1 MRKVSLAVLLC
12 MVVSGSAFAQTT
24 AGSAAPAPAPAPS
37 PVAPDNAQVTS
48 YGQPVMQKT
57 RAQVYH
63 ELIEAQ
69 KDGQIAYLNRTV
81 YAHH

>member
-1 MRKVSLAVLLC
+1 MRKVSLAVLVC

-24 AGSAAPAPAPAPS
+24 VGSPAPAPS
-37 PVAPDNAQVTS
+37 PVAPDNVQITS
-48 YGQPVMQKT
+48 YVQPVMQKT